1 MNAMPND
8 IGMIGLGTM
17 GRNLVLNMADRGFA
31 VAAFNRTSS
40 VTDMFVS
47 GLRPDQHVH
56 PCHSLDE
63 LLDSLKR
70 PRVIMMMVDAG
81 RPVDAVLEGLEPLLE
96 PGDIVV
102 DGGNSHFRDTDRRG
116 AALDGRSVRY
126 LGVGISGGE
135 LGARH
140 GPSMMPGGPRA
151 AFQAVQPI
159 FEAVAANVEG
169 RACVSY
175 LGPGSAGHYVKMV
188 HNGIEY
194 GFMQLIAES
203 YALLKQGLGLTNPEL
218 ADVYGEWQGAELD
231 SYLVEITSQILRR
244 RDERSGG
251 FLIDVIRGEAG
262 QLGTGTWTS
271 QNAMDLHVPT
281 PTVDAAVSMRSLSGL
296 EQERAEA
303 RRTADAGGV
312 AGGVAGAAAR
322 ASTPPALT
330 VELVR
335 DALYAGLIV
344 AYAQGFALLRRASE
358 VQGYG
363 LSLGE
368 VASIWR
374 GGCIIRSALL
384 RVISAVFEGQPGL
397 ANLLLDP
404 GLSAE
409 VNMRRGA
416 LAAVVRAGATEQI
429 PIPGMMTALAYV
441 DSYQTGWL
449 PTNLIQAQRDFFG
462 AHTYQ
467 RVDQEGIFHT
477 DWSS

>member
-1 MNAMPND
+1 MNAMLND

-17 GRNLVLNMADRGFA
+17 GRNLVLNMADKGFDVA
-31 VAAFNRTSS
+31 VFNRTSS
-40 VTDMFVS
+40 VTDTFVS
-47 GLRPDQHVH
+47 GLRPDQRVQ
-56 PCHSLDE
+56 PCDSLDE
-63 LLDSLKR
+63 LLGSLKR

-81 RPVDAVLEGLEPLLE
+81 RPVDAVLEGLDPLLE
-96 PGDIVV
+96 PDDIVV

-116 AALDGRSVRY
+116 AILDGRKVRY

-140 GPSMMPGGPRA
+140 GPSMMPGGPHA
-151 AFQAVQPI
+151 AFEAVQPI
-159 FEAVAANVEG
+159 FEAVAAKVEG

-203 YALLKQGLGLTNPEL
+203 YALLKQGLGLTNQEL
-218 ADVYGEWQGAELD
+218 ADVYGEWQEAELE

-244 RDERSGG
+244 RDEQSGG
-251 FLIDVIRGEAG
+251 SLIDVIRGEAG
-262 QLGTGTWTS
+262 QLGTGMWTS
-271 QNAMDLHVPT
+271 QSAMDLHVPT
-281 PTVDAAVSMRSLSGL
+281 PTIDAAVSMRSLSGL

-303 RRTADAGGV
+303 RRIAGAGGV
-312 AGGVAGAAAR
+312 TGGTTR
-322 ASTPPALT
+322 ESTPPALT
-330 VELVR
+330 VKLVR

-344 AYAQGFALLRRASE
+344 AYTQGFAQLRRASE

-384 RVISAVFEGQPGL
+384 KAISAVFERQPGL
-397 ANLLLDP
+397 ASLLLDP
-404 GLSAE
+404 GLSGE
-409 VNMRRGA
+409 VNVRRGA
-416 LAAVVRAGATEQI
+416 LAAVVHAGAAEQI
-429 PIPGMMTALAYV
+429 PIPGMMTVLAYV
-441 DSYQTGWL
+441 DSYQTDWL

-462 AHTYQ
+462 AHTYR
-467 RVDQEGIFHT
+467 RVDQEGVFHT